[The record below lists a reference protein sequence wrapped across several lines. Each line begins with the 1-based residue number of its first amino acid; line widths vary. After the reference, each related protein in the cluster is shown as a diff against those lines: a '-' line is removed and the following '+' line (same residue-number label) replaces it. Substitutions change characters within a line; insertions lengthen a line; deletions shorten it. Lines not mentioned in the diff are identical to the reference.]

1 MILYHQTFGILH
13 GTKQT
18 LLIFRKKKAD
28 VFISYQFSLGEKVYF
43 FFPKAS
49 CIFPEK
55 IIVHL
60 NNSFTS

>member
-43 FFPKAS
+43 FSLKPVVFSLKRLLY
-49 CIFPEK
+49 I
-55 IIVHL
+55 
-60 NNSFTS
+60 

>member
-28 VFISYQFSLGEKVYF
+28 VFISNTYQFSLGEKVYF
-43 FFPKAS
+43 FSLKPVVFSLKRLLY
-49 CIFPEK
+49 I
-55 IIVHL
+55 
-60 NNSFTS
+60 